1 MMGSRQQPSKSNQA
15 KIFLASR
22 RRCCLCVFLNHRD
35 EVRQGQIAHLNR
47 DASDSRLENL
57 VFLCFEHHDD
67 YDTRRSQSKGFLAE
81 EVREYR
87 DKLYQ
92 KYNDTKPTT
101 DQTVELNPLPEISE
115 YQDLQDRFPDKLK
128 FISEPWRYPLWQAA
142 DEPEYFAYK
151 ARNRFDGVCLVERI
165 DIPDGRIVIV
175 CIQVPGN
182 PGNSITN
189 CVEELCFQVCER
201 FEIPAE
207 RLVWLEH
214 YDIHGAGEWN
224 SAEFEKGPPN
234 SLFTNPTW
242 KEMTLDMWKD
252 LQLRPNK
259 RMRAASWNLESKVR
273 KLFPWPP

>member
-1 MMGSRQQPSKSNQA
+1 
-15 KIFLASR
+15 
-22 RRCCLCVFLNHRD
+22 LNNRD

-67 YDTRRSQSKGFLAE
+67 YDTRRSQSKGFLPE

-87 DKLYQ
+87 EKLFQ
-92 KYNDTKPTT
+92 KYRDLSPAT
-101 DQTVELNPLPEISE
+101 DRAVGKEIVELNPLPAISE
-115 YQDLQDRFPDKLK
+115 YRNLQDRFPSKLG
-128 FISEPWRYPLWQAA
+128 FISRPWRYPLWQVA

-151 ARNRFDGVCLVERI
+151 AGNGFDGVCLIERI
-165 DIPDGRIVIV
+165 DLPDGRIVIV

-189 CVEELCFQVCER
+189 CVEELCFQVCDR

-214 YDIHGAGEWN
+214 YDIFGSDEW
-224 SAEFEKGPPN
+224 SSVQFESSPPD
-234 SLFTNPTW
+234 SLFTNPPWT
-242 KEMTLDMWKD
+242 EMTLDMWKD
-252 LQLRPNK
+252 LRLRPK
-259 RMRAASWNLESKVR
+259 KSAKVASWNLESKVR
-273 KLFPWPP
+273 KLFPWPS